1 MKATFFNKP
10 LEWNIETREEAW
22 PQGSTVNGTIRV
34 KNHGAEKVNLEH
46 AGVGLAYAEIK
57 KVHAKTD
64 GVLKA
69 DVQSLLEKKELN
81 PGETAEMTF
90 SLALPENCPVSDKK
104 SSFFLIYGRN
114 LSENHLQLKIDPKVL
129 YGKLIGILDTFCRFK
144 LKEFKGTK
152 KGVEYKLLPPTS
164 REMANLDSLNLT
176 LSMNGESLKCEFDFQ
191 VKKLETSGVTNK
203 INKNSVKIER
213 SLTPKEYSLGR
224 DMINQDQ
231 LLKVFE
237 AVIGEV
243 KLQSVF

>member
-10 LEWNIETREEAW
+10 LEWNLETREESW

-34 KNHGAEKVNLEH
+34 KNHGAEKMDLRS
-46 AGVGLAYAEIK
+46 AGVGLAYADIK
-57 KVHAKTD
+57 KVHAKTE
-64 GVLKA
+64 GALKPE
-69 DVQSLLEKKELN
+69 VQILLDKKEVS
-81 PGETAEMTF
+81 PGETIEMNF
-90 SLALPENCPVSDKK
+90 SLTLPENCPVSDKK
-104 SSFFLIYGRN
+104 SSFFLTYGRN
-114 LSENHLQLKIDPKVL
+114 LSEKHLQLKIEPKIL

-176 LSMNGESLKCEFDFQ
+176 LSMKGESLNCEFDFQ

-203 INKNSVKIER
+203 INKSSVKIER

-237 AVIGEV
+237 GVIGEV